1 MFKCNCCG
9 ECCKHMK
16 ELPQDLILE
25 LDSGDGVC
33 KYLNRDLNLC
43 SIYDKR
49 PDICRHE
56 WVYENIFKSSMS
68 IEDYEQMLNELCSKY
83 INLKEVRELQA

>member
-1 MFKCNCCG
+1 
-9 ECCKHMK
+9 MK
-16 ELPQDLILE
+16 DWVKINFVKDLKAAKDEAENIRSL
-25 LDSGDGVC
+25 VARN
-33 KYLNRDLNLC
+33 NRDLNLC

-56 WVYENIFKSSMS
+56 WVYENIFKGSMS

-83 INLKEVRELQA
+83 IKLKEAREQQA